1 MGAMVLT
8 AVGVSV
14 TAQRQTSGMRRRR
27 TVCASLDSMDL
38 SANRPIAPTTA
49 PWAVLVTQ
57 RRASVLV
64 MILIAA
70 QIAARRNAQV
80 LRRARPAL
88 AMESARLVRASATRP
103 SRGRLATCL
112 PALTT
117 AIKTGPALTAVHMQ
131 CWLDRKCVREE

>member
-1 MGAMVLT
+1 MAAATRRRANAYVVQAMVLT

-27 TVCASLDSMDL
+27 TVCASLDSMDP
-38 SANRPIAPTTA
+38 SANRPIAPITA
-49 PWAVLVTQ
+49 PWAVLVTR

-70 QIAARRNAQV
+70 QIAARRSAQVTAMVMESVSRTSASVRMGTSVLTAATSHAQV

-88 AMESARLVRASATRP
+88 AM
-103 SRGRLATCL
+103 
-112 PALTT
+112 
-117 AIKTGPALTAVHMQ
+117 
-131 CWLDRKCVREE
+131 